1 MKIIVYIASVLVC
14 VGSLAASFYYFFW
27 QTTVGV
33 LLAIIASL
41 CWYLYKFAKIIL
53 ILEDD
58 LSKAIESL
66 EEVESSMQN
75 IITMKLFFDDPQ
87 VQALVSHVMDS
98 VRMAKFSVNKMIKTF
113 TERSKQKF
121 VMIVEEDAVDIV
133 EDDRLTD
140 KTKAHKE
147 GTVFSIER

>member
-1 MKIIVYIASVLVC
+1 MAVIA
-14 VGSLAASFYYFFW
+14 A
-27 QTTVGV
+27 
-33 LLAIIASL
+33 L

-66 EEVESSMQN
+66 EDVEASMQN
-75 IITMKLFFDDPQ
+75 IISMKLFFDDPQ

-121 VMIVEEDAVDIV
+121 VMIVEEDAVDV
-133 EDDRLTD
+133 MTDEDVGNHMMSSTNTAPSIRQSLN
-140 KTKAHKE
+140 ARGE
-147 GTVFSIER
+147 GTVISVER